1 MEEEGGQGVDSE
13 AQRGLREVPQASIL
27 KENASELAVVPFG
40 ISSLSPG
47 NLNLQRTCTG
57 IKGSRE
63 ELSHN
68 TSLTRCSVRS

>member
-1 MEEEGGQGVDSE
+1 MAEEGGRGVDSK

-47 NLNLQRTCTG
+47 NLNLQRTG